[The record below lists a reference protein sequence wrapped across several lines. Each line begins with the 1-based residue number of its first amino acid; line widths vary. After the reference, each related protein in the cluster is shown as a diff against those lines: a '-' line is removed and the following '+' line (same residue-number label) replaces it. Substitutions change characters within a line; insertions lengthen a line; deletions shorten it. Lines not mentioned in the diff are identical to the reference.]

1 MKRNNHV
8 CETAYGFLLIMFSQ
22 KKRQEERISGVDGDV
37 RQPLLEG
44 NGEDLVIHHGDR
56 AQLLFSAQDV
66 EDSGDESS
74 SSAPYSNFP
83 RPTVRFEE
91 EAQVIGPPLR
101 STMRSREAEF
111 ELDSDDFDESTL
123 EESGSDR
130 ARSTSPRPRRSR
142 QRPIPLLTGLMD
154 PQGARRTPDTIIPM
168 YEPAAREESLTS
180 PVDIAEMAAKQHAGG
195 NMFDSVANMANSILG
210 AGIIGLPY
218 AISQAGFLCG
228 VILLV
233 ILCGVTDWTVRL
245 VVLNAKLSGGNSYI
259 EIMHNCFGPSGRAAV
274 SLFQFTFAFG
284 GMCAFGI
291 IIGDTIPHVIRSA
304 FPTLYKIPVL
314 SIFTN
319 RQVIITL
326 CTLCVSYP
334 LSLYRDIHK
343 LSRASGLALLSM
355 LVIIASVLIEGPH
368 APQELKGDPSARFT
382 ILGPG
387 VFPAIGVISF
397 AFVCHHNSLLIYGSL
412 RKPTLDRFAQVTH
425 FSTAISLVACCTLA
439 ISAFWNF
446 TDKTQGNVLNNFP
459 ANNTLINVARFCFG
473 LNMFTTLPLELFV
486 CREVIEQYFFSH
498 ESFSPQRH
506 LFFTTTIIIS
516 SMFLSLITCDL
527 GVTLEITGGVSA
539 TALAFIFPAAC
550 YLKLAN
556 PSLPW
561 YSRSK
566 LPAATCFAFGL
577 VVMVV
582 SLFLALGKAWT
593 REGEAKICV

>member
-1 MKRNNHV
+1 
-8 CETAYGFLLIMFSQ
+8 MFSQ
-22 KKRQEERISGVDGDV
+22 KNRQEEERFSVVDGDV
-37 RQPLLEG
+37 RQPLLEDDD
-44 NGEDLVIHHGDR
+44 EDVVVHHEDQT
-56 AQLLFSAQDV
+56 QLLFSAQDV
-66 EDSGDESS
+66 EDSGSKPS
-74 SSAPYSNFP
+74 SSAHYSNLS
-83 RPTVRFEE
+83 RLTVRFQE

-101 STMRSREAEF
+101 STTQSREAEF

-123 EESGSDR
+123 EDSGSDR
-130 ARSTSPRPRRSR
+130 ARSTSPRPRKSR
-142 QRPIPLLTGLMD
+142 QPPIPLLAGLMGS
-154 PQGARRTPDTIIPM
+154 QGTRRTPDTMVPM
-168 YEPAAREESLTS
+168 YEPAAHGGPSTS
-180 PVDIAEMAAKQHAGG
+180 PVDIEEMAAKQRAGG
-195 NMFDSVANMANSILG
+195 NLFDSVANMANSILG

-218 AISQAGFLCG
+218 AMSQAGFFSG
-228 VILLV
+228 IILLV
-233 ILCGVTDWTVRL
+233 VLCGVTDWTIRL

-259 EIMHNCFGPSGRAAV
+259 EIMDNCFGASGRAAV

-326 CTLCVSYP
+326 CILCVSYP

-355 LVIIASVLIEGPH
+355 LVIVTSVLIEGPH
-368 APQELKGDPSARFT
+368 VPLELKGDPSERFT
-382 ILGPG
+382 IVGPG
-387 VFPAIGVISF
+387 VFQAIGVISF

-425 FSTAISLVACCTLA
+425 FSTALSLVACCTLA

-446 TDKTQGNVLNNFP
+446 TDKTQGNILNNFP
-459 ANNTLINVARFCFG
+459 PNNTLINVARFCFG

-498 ESFSPQRH
+498 ESFNPQRH

-516 SMFLSLITCDL
+516 SLFLSLITCDL

-556 PSLPW
+556 PSVPW
-561 YSRSK
+561 YTRSK
-566 LPAATCFAFGL
+566 LPAVTCFVFGL